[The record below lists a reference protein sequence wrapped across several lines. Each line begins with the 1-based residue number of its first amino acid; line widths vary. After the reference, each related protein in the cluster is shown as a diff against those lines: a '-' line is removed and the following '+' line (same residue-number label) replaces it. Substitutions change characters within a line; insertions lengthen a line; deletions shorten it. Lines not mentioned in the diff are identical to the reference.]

1 MSCAHTEACY
11 VISNTCCYF
20 LTVIS
25 SFSRPNTGIESLP
38 IARSLTWL
46 SEATMALIVKP
57 TFSGHVS
64 RTQHHLAFRR
74 LVFLFFFSFF
84 DQSALER
91 LRRTI
96 GACVISTFLRS
107 VPIHTMIYYQTFVN
121 RYSASNLQSILVLI
135 VTSSGSKNRSANAG
149 SESDTGRRMSIAFSW
164 AFIAAL
170 GS

>member
-1 MSCAHTEACY
+1 MVIRSHDGSDRETDFQRTCVEDTTSSC
-11 VISNTCCYF
+11 
-20 LTVIS
+20 
-25 SFSRPNTGIESLP
+25 LP
-38 IARSLTWL
+38 A
-46 SEATMALIVKP
+46 AGFFV
-57 TFSGHVS
+57 
-64 RTQHHLAFRR
+64 
-74 LVFLFFFSFF
+74 FFSFF

-149 SESDTGRRMSIAFSW
+149 SESDTGRRISIAFSW

>member
-1 MSCAHTEACY
+1 MSCAHMEACY
-11 VISNTCCYF
+11 IISNTCCYL
-20 LTVIS
+20 LTIIP
-25 SFSRPNTGIESLP
+25 SFSRPSTEIESLS

-46 SEATMALIVKP
+46 SETAMALITRP
-57 TFSGHVS
+57 NFSGHVS

-74 LVFLFFFSFF
+74 LFFFCFF
-84 DQSALER
+84 DRSALER

-96 GACVISTFLRS
+96 GACVISSFLRS
-107 VPIHTMIYYQTFVN
+107 VPIHTMLYYQTCVN

-149 SESDTGRRMSIAFSW
+149 SESDTGRRISIAFSW
-164 AFIAAL
+164 TFITAL

>member
-1 MSCAHTEACY
+1 MSCAHIEACY
-11 VISNTCCYF
+11 IISNTCCYF

-25 SFSRPNTGIESLP
+25 SFSRPNTGIESLS

-74 LVFLFFFSFF
+74 LFFFFFF
-84 DQSALER
+84 DRSALER

-107 VPIHTMIYYQTFVN
+107 VPIHTMLYYQTFIN

-149 SESDTGRRMSIAFSW
+149 SESDTGRRISIAFSW
-164 AFIAAL
+164 TFITAL